1 MNRLSV
7 VYFGTPDFSADF
19 LNKILENKEIPINI
33 KAVVTQEDKKVGRKQ
48 IITKSPVKKLAS
60 SKSIKVLH
68 ELPNEKY
75 DLGLIFS
82 YGKIIPKK
90 ILDLFKYGVWVV
102 HPSILPKYKGPS
114 PIAQALIDGEKETGV
129 TLIIADEGVDTGDII
144 GIKKLEIKSSE
155 KRNELTNRLVDV
167 AYELF
172 IETIN
177 KFNQDGNKLITTKQD
192 NEDLPITKKFD
203 KQDGFIPFEELN
215 RARSDNAIRIYNLFR
230 GLYPWPGIWT
240 KVKINGN
247 EKRLKINSLRL
258 ENNKIII
265 EKVQLEGKNEVDFK
279 TFNLAYNIFI

>member
-1 MNRLSV
+1 MSRLSV

-48 IITKSPVKKLAS
+48 IITKSPIKKLAIT
-60 SKSIKVLH
+60 KSIKVLH

-144 GIKKLEIKSSE
+144 GIKKLEIKSYE

-172 IETIN
+172 IESIN
-177 KFNQDGNKLITTKQD
+177 KFIQNNNKIAGIKQ
-192 NEDLPITKKFD
+192 EKGDLPITKKFD

-215 RARSDNAIRIYNLFR
+215 KAQLDNAIRIYNLFR

-258 ENNKIII
+258 EYNKIII
-265 EKVQLEGKNEVDFK
+265 EKVQLEGKKEVDFK